1 MRKQASES
9 PESTNSLEGAQ
20 PRSAIGA
27 AAGRAPARGVGG
39 PSPSRGLG
47 LAERVQSTTRE
58 GQGRSAYAGRSS
70 GHLALVMRDFC
81 GRRWRGQ

>member
-9 PESTNSLEGAQ
+9 PEVTGCLGGGQ

-27 AAGRAPARGVGG
+27 AAGRAPARSVGG
-39 PSPSRGLG
+39 PSPFRGLG
-47 LAERVQSTTRE
+47 LAERVSSTTRE

-70 GHLALVMRDFC
+70 GHLALGGEGGTQTTQRYA
-81 GRRWRGQ
+81 